1 MAALIGKQASPV
13 TRAVIFRRTTTF
25 HQAGPSD
32 SWTLSEKQPCRQ
44 APSRYLGVP
53 RAADGARQMTP
64 LYQNDE
70 ALRAAI
76 APHLSRAAFAR
87 VIGELERYGFPK
99 ADPLF
104 KARYAPAVRAWLDAQ
119 AGLSDIEPQ
128 VQDGQETWDD
138 GGEKPDAR
146 ADSAEAEIRPRSAL
160 LERRQRVAESEGLS
174 RPLDPFTR
182 RRHG

>member
-1 MAALIGKQASPV
+1 MAV
-13 TRAVIFRRTTTF
+13 M
-25 HQAGPSD
+25 
-32 SWTLSEKQPCRQ
+32 
-44 APSRYLGVP
+44 
-53 RAADGARQMTP
+53 DGIPPIIPP
-64 LYQNDE
+64 LQGFDE
-70 ALRAAI
+70 FQRETE
-76 APHLSRAAFAR
+76 R
-87 VIGELERYGFPK
+87 ELERYGFPK

-138 GGEKPDAR
+138 GGAKPDAR
-146 ADSAEAEIRPRSAL
+146 ADSAEAKIRSRSAL

>member
-1 MAALIGKQASPV
+1 MTRRPVADADRPETRGNEPPHRQSFAAG
-13 TRAVIFRRTTTF
+13 
-25 HQAGPSD
+25 AGP
-32 SWTLSEKQPCRQ
+32 
-44 APSRYLGVP
+44 
-53 RAADGARQMTP
+53 MTP

-104 KARYAPAVRAWLDAQ
+104 KARYAPAVRAWLDKQ
-119 AGLSDIEPQ
+119 AGLSKIEPQ

-138 GGEKPDAR
+138 GGAKPDAR
-146 ADSAEAEIRPRSAL
+146 ANSAEAKIGPRSSL
-160 LERRQRVAESEGLS
+160 LERRQRLAESEGLS
-174 RPLDPFTR
+174 RPLDPFTL